1 MGTIRN
7 AELQPQPRPSEAKPA
22 MSKNSRVEESAGPAL
37 LFPGLD
43 PVQEFLPREEAIS
56 RSPMLL
62 CLNIQGVLGAG
73 SSSQCG

>member
-43 PVQEFLPREEAIS
+43 PVQEFLPREAG
-56 RSPMLL
+56 LL
-62 CLNIQGVLGAG
+62 RFYA
-73 SSSQCG
+73 